1 MIQRGPM
8 AIDPLDLVK
17 TDDAP
22 ETSQEKQKQQL
33 NTYVAVMVALIATF
47 IGVCKVKDDNIV
59 QAMQQAQANRIDD
72 WALYQARN
80 IRSEIAKANVV
91 QLQLQENSQS
101 APRRTVY
108 EKQIVTYK
116 DLANREDKKKV
127 EQKAAAEN
135 DQKTYDQLNF
145 HDDQFDLSDAALSL
159 AISLLA
165 ITSLSQ
171 KRWLFALALL
181 PTGFGVVMGLAGLL
195 SWNVH
200 PDALIKPLSQ
210 NPQTKWQIASV
221 SRTSPLHPSKISI
234 AHAAW
239 WGRDNLKA
247 ISLREKVL

>member
-1 MIQRGPM
+1 MD
-8 AIDPLDLVK
+8 IDPLDLVK
-17 TDDAP
+17 TEEPQKNEAP
-22 ETSQEKQKQQL
+22 LTSPEKQQQRL

-80 IRSEIAKANVV
+80 IRSEIAKANAV
-91 QLQLQENSQS
+91 QLQLQARFQLTAER
-101 APRRTVY
+101 AAY
-108 EKQIVTYK
+108 EKQITFYQ
-116 DLANREDKKKV
+116 DLANREDKKKE

-171 KRWLFALALL
+171 KRWLFVLALL
-181 PTGFGVVMGLAGLL
+181 PTSFGVVMGLAGLL
-195 SWNVH
+195 GWNVH

-210 NPQTKWQIASV
+210 NPQQEWQIARGS
-221 SRTSPLHPSKISI
+221 SRPVIR
-234 AHAAW
+234 
-239 WGRDNLKA
+239 G
-247 ISLREKVL
+247 